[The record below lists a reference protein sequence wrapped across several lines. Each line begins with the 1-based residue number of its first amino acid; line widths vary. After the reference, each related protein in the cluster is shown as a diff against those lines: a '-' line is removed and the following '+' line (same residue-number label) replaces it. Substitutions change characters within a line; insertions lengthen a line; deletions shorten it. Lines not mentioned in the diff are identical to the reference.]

1 MELIEERIYPLK
13 LNEKPS
19 PKQGGGSPP
28 TVGEVVLLVGDKR
41 NQGEWRTGRVPC
53 LAQSK
58 DVVVGGSTV
67 AQWTGH

>member
-1 MELIEERIYPLK
+1 MELIEERVYPK

-19 PKQGGGSPP
+19 FKQGGGGPP
-28 TVGEVVLLVGDKR
+28 TVGEVVLLVGDEK

-58 DVVVGGSTV
+58 DRVIGV
-67 AQWTGH
+67 